1 MVHKEV
7 NSMPKKLNVAEKD
20 YIKKRLKEEALKC
33 LTLYGIKK
41 TTVDELV
48 KRVNIPK
55 GTFYLFYESKEL
67 LFFDAM
73 NEMHDTIQKNLFK
86 ELEQVKDGITVE
98 GMTDFLFQLY
108 QEVNLSGL
116 IPILVNGDLEYL
128 MRKLPENVVK
138 EHQLYDDSSMEQL
151 FALLCPRKQ
160 NIEAFSG
167 AFRAIFLSMS
177 YRREIGDEIMDDV
190 IRLMIRGMVLQ
201 LLD

>member
-1 MVHKEV
+1 
-7 NSMPKKLNVAEKD
+7 MPKKLNVAEKD